1 MLKKLYRTIA
11 ISRQASAAEAILN
24 HLSDTE
30 LADLGYYRYNFVDVT
45 KAKLIAELDNFD
57 KVNTKYSSAS
67 INPNLVG
74 AV

>member
-30 LADLGYYRYNFVDVT
+30 LADLGYDRHTFVDLT
-45 KAKLIAELDNFD
+45 KAKLIAELDNLG
-57 KVNTKYSSAS
+57 KVNITYSSAS
-67 INPNLVG
+67 INPNLVS

>member
-30 LADLGYYRYNFVDVT
+30 LADLGYDRYNFVDVT

>member
-45 KAKLIAELDNFD
+45 KAKLIAELDIFD